1 MKKLVL
7 TLSLLLI
14 LLNGCGIFNKK
25 IQEIAPPATTNTRV
39 VVDPKLLEP
48 CQLLPALTASS
59 YEQVAEHYLT
69 TIGLYGQCA
78 LKQLDSINAIRKLSN
93 LDKP

>member
-1 MKKLVL
+1 MKKLIL

-25 IQEIAPPATTNTRV
+25 IQEIPPPATTNTRV

-48 CQLLPALTASS
+48 CQLLPALVASS

>member
-48 CQLLPALTASS
+48 CQPLPALVASS

-69 TIGLYGQCA
+69 IIGLYGQCA

>member
-25 IQEIAPPATTNTRV
+25 IQEIPSPAITNTRV

-48 CQLLPALTASS
+48 CQLLPALVASS

>member
-1 MKKLVL
+1 MKKLIL
-7 TLSLLLI
+7 TLSLLLP

-48 CQLLPALTASS
+48 CQPLPALVASS